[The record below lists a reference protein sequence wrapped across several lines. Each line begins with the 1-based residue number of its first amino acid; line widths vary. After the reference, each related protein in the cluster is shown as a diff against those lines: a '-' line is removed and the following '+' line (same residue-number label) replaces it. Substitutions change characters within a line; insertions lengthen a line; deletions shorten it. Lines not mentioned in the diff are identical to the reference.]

1 MIHYGSFLRFIIT
14 SFIMYLLFVFV
25 RWIARSLTKK
35 CEILVHKPNGKY
47 KTQKYFKLQKC

>member
-35 CEILVHKPNGKY
+35 CEVLVHKPNGKY
-47 KTQKYFKLQKC
+47 ININILSYR